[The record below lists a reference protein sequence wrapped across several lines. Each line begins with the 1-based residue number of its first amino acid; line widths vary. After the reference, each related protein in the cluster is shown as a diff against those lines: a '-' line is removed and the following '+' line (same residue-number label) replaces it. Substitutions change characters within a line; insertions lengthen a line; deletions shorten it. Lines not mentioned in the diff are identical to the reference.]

1 MKNYLVGF
9 YYSLPVQ
16 LFLLHWR
23 RYQVLLIIW
32 YILFA
37 VVNGTFLKS
46 FGAYSLFLSPEY
58 LGEVNPLSAAMVGV
72 SLGIFIMSW
81 NITTFILHGKH
92 LRFLAT
98 TANPFLKYCINNA
111 VIPILFLTFYFTK
124 AISFNRYQQLYSTS
138 DVAWL
143 VAGFTIGLFTSIII
157 AFAYFFGADKSI
169 YRNVAS
175 VIDTAN
181 KKYIITSKKKKLP
194 PEKKEM
200 RVDWF
205 LSAHLRLRKP
215 RDTRHYS
222 QEFLEAIFKS
232 HHLAAVISIIIA
244 IMFLLLMGF
253 FLDNPIFQIPAAASC
268 TIFFAILISV
278 AGAFTLFLKNWS
290 LVALAL
296 IYLVMNGLVQND
308 LIDLR
313 NKAYGIDYNSDKR
326 PRYNKQ
332 TIAELA
338 SQKNVDA
345 DKAEFIKVL
354 ENWKD
359 KQGEDK
365 PVMYFVN
372 VSGGGNRSATF
383 TMNVMQHLDSITN
396 GNFLRRTM
404 LISGASGGMLGAAY
418 FREMYYRRQQGE
430 QVNLQNQLYVD
441 NIAKD
446 LLNPLFSS
454 FIARDITSPAQR
466 FTYNKSTYVKD
477 RAYAFETKF
486 NENTGSFL
494 NKQLKDYIEPEQ
506 RAEIPYLFFNSTITR
521 DGRRLLISSQ
531 PARFMMKP
539 VFDSSATTVAD
550 PDIID
555 FVSLFKDL
563 DPQGLSVLSAL
574 RMNAT
579 FPYVLPNVWLPTYP
593 VIDVMDAGLR
603 DNFGTETT
611 LRFIDVFKDWIKNN
625 TSKVVII
632 DIRDR
637 RKDDWEDEETP
648 NVLSWLTKPMT
659 LMQNNW
665 FKIQDYNH
673 ANQLSYIASSALDN
687 IHQVIFQYVP
697 MKKKKNASL
706 SFHLTN
712 AEKLDVQLA
721 LTNPMN
727 QQSFQKLMDLSPNSF
742 RLQEFKALR

>member
-1 MKNYLVGF
+1 MKNFLVGF

-111 VIPILFLTFYFTK
+111 IIPILFLTFYFTK

-494 NKQLKDYIEPEQ
+494 NKQLKDYVEPEQ

-539 VFDSSATTVAD
+539 VFDSLATTVAD

-648 NVLSWLTKPMT
+648 SVLSWLTKPMT

>member
-1 MKNYLVGF
+1 MKNFLVGF

-111 VIPILFLTFYFTK
+111 IIPILFLTFYFTK
-124 AISFNRYQQLYSTS
+124 AISFNRYQQLYSTP

-494 NKQLKDYIEPEQ
+494 NKQLKDYVEPEQ

-539 VFDSSATTVAD
+539 VFDSLATTVAD

-637 RKDDWEDEETP
+637 RKDDWEEEETP

>member
-1 MKNYLVGF
+1 MKNFLVGF

-111 VIPILFLTFYFTK
+111 IIPILFLTFYFTK

-539 VFDSSATTVAD
+539 VFDSLATTVAD

-637 RKDDWEDEETP
+637 RKDDWEEEETP